1 MTTVTSPTAL
11 IETHF
16 GGIKDPRAAHSIAWR
31 VTRNAIEHKLIDILI
46 ITICAAICGA
56 NDRSAITQYGRAKQE
71 WLKTWLELPNAIPS
85 PDTFNRVFARLKPEE
100 LQKCFVGWMQAV
112 QTVTEGELLNI
123 DGKTLRGAK
132 EARNSRSLIHMVS
145 VWSASQHLVLAQQK
159 VSEKSN
165 EITAIP
171 ALLKLLSVRGC
182 LVSID
187 AMGCQT
193 EIAKVI
199 IEQGA
204 DYVLALKGNQ
214 GDLHTDV
221 VQLFTSARKQ
231 NFRNIEHQF
240 YSTVSNGHGRI
251 ETRRYWTMGNKEYLI
266 GAQKWSGL
274 RSIGMVE
281 SQREINGKVSIE
293 QRYYILSI
301 PSDVHRFAAAVRSH
315 WSIEN
320 QLHWILDVG
329 FAEDAAQSCAGYA
342 AENLAVIRHVGI
354 NLLSRDNESKV
365 GVKTRRLQAG
375 WDDNYLKTVL
385 SALNIVTF

>member
-1 MTTVTSPTAL
+1 MKKAASPAAS

-16 GGIKDPRAAHSIAWR
+16 GTLKDPRAAHS
-31 VTRNAIEHKLIDILI
+31 IEHKLIDILI
-46 ITICAAICGA
+46 ITICATICGA
-56 NDRSAITQYGRAKQE
+56 NDWEAIAQYGRTKQD
-71 WLKTWLELPNAIPS
+71 WLTTWLELPNGIPS
-85 PDTFNRVFARLKPEE
+85 PDTFNRIFARLKPEE
-100 LQKCFVGWMQAV
+100 LQKCFSGWMQAV

-123 DGKTLRGAK
+123 DGKTLRGAT
-132 EARNSRSLIHMVS
+132 EAGNSRSLIHMVS

-221 VQLFTSARKQ
+221 SQLFTSARKQ
-231 NFRNIEHQF
+231 DFKNIEHQF
-240 YSTVSNGHGRI
+240 HSTVETGHGRM
-251 ETRRYWTMGNKEYLI
+251 ETRRYWTMGNTEYLL
-266 GAQKWSGL
+266 GAQRWSGL

-281 SQREINGKVSIE
+281 SQREMNGKVSIE

-301 PSDVHRFAAAVRSH
+301 ESDVHRFATAVRSH

-329 FAEDAAQSCAGYA
+329 FAEDAAQSCSGYSS
-342 AENLAVIRHVGI
+342 ENLAVIRHIGI
-354 NLLSRDNESKV
+354 NLLSRDKESKV

-385 SALNIVTF
+385 SALNIVTS

>member
-1 MTTVTSPTAL
+1 MKKAASPAAL

-16 GGIKDPRAAHSIAWR
+16 GTLKDPRAAHS
-31 VTRNAIEHKLIDILI
+31 IEHKLIDILI
-46 ITICAAICGA
+46 ITICATICGA
-56 NDRSAITQYGRAKQE
+56 NDWEAIAQYGRTKQD
-71 WLKTWLELPNAIPS
+71 WLKTWLELPNGIPS
-85 PDTFNRVFARLKPEE
+85 PDTFNRIFARLKPEE
-100 LQKCFVGWMQAV
+100 LQRCFIGWMQAV

-132 EARNSRSLIHMVS
+132 EAGNSRSLIHMVS

-182 LVSID
+182 LVSMD

-221 VQLFTSARKQ
+221 SQLFTSARKQ
-231 NFRNIEHQF
+231 DFKNIEHQF
-240 YSTVSNGHGRI
+240 HSIVETGHGRM
-251 ETRRYWTMGNKEYLI
+251 ETRRYWTMGNTEYLL

-281 SQREINGKVSIE
+281 SQREMNGKVSIE
-293 QRYYILSI
+293 QRYYILSLE
-301 PSDVHRFAAAVRSH
+301 SDVHRFAAAVRSH

-329 FAEDAAQSCAGYA
+329 FAEDAAQSCSGYSS
-342 AENLAVIRHVGI
+342 ENLAVIRHIGI
-354 NLLSRDNESKV
+354 NLLSRDKESKV

-375 WDDNYLKTVL
+375 WDENYLKTVL
-385 SALNIVTF
+385 SALNIVTS

>member
-1 MTTVTSPTAL
+1 MSTATSPAAL

-16 GGIKDPRAAHSIAWR
+16 GELKDPRAAHSI
-31 VTRNAIEHKLIDILI
+31 EHQLIDILI
-46 ITICAAICGA
+46 ITICATICGA
-56 NDRSAITQYGRAKQE
+56 NDWEAIAQYARTKQE
-71 WLKTWLELPNAIPS
+71 WLKTWLELPNGIPS
-85 PDTFNRVFARLKPEE
+85 ADTFSRVFARLKPEE
-100 LQKCFVGWMQAV
+100 LQTCFMGWMQAV
-112 QTVTEGELLNI
+112 QNVTEGELLNI

-132 EARNSRSLIHMVS
+132 EAGKSRSLIHMVS
-145 VWSASQHLVLAQQK
+145 VWSASQHLVLGQVK

-165 EITAIP
+165 EIMAIP
-171 ALLKLLSVRGC
+171 PLLKMLAVRGC

-193 EIAKVI
+193 EIAKTIV
-199 IEQGA
+199 EQGA

-214 GDLHTDV
+214 GDLHNDV
-221 VQLFTSARKQ
+221 AQLFTAARKQ

-240 YSTVSNGHGRI
+240 HSTVSQGHGRI
-251 ETRRYWTMGNKEYLI
+251 ETRRYWTMGNTEYLI
-266 GAQKWSGL
+266 GAHKWSGL
-274 RSIGMVE
+274 QSIGMVE
-281 SQREINGKVSIE
+281 SQREIDGKVSIE

-301 PSDVHRFAAAVRSH
+301 QSDVHRFATAVRSH

-329 FAEDAAQSCAGYA
+329 FGEDAAQSCSGYS
-342 AENLAVIRHVGI
+342 AENLAVIRHIGI
-354 NLLSRDNESKV
+354 NLLSTDKESKV

-385 SALNIVTF
+385 SALNMVTA

>member
-1 MTTVTSPTAL
+1 MTTATSPAAL

-16 GGIKDPRAAHSIAWR
+16 GELKDPRAAHS
-31 VTRNAIEHKLIDILI
+31 IEHKLIDILI
-46 ITICAAICGA
+46 ITICATICGA
-56 NDRSAITQYGRAKQE
+56 NDWEAIAQYGRTKQD
-71 WLKTWLELPNAIPS
+71 WLKTWLELPNGIPS
-85 PDTFNRVFARLKPEE
+85 PDTFNRIFARLKPEE
-100 LQKCFVGWMQAV
+100 LQRCFIGWMQAV

-132 EARNSRSLIHMVS
+132 EAGNSRSLIHMVS

-221 VQLFTSARKQ
+221 SQLFTSARKQ
-231 NFRNIEHQF
+231 DFKNIEHQF
-240 YSTVSNGHGRI
+240 HSIVETGHGRM
-251 ETRRYWTMGNKEYLI
+251 ETRRYWTMGNTEYLL

-281 SQREINGKVSIE
+281 SQREMNGKVSIE
-293 QRYYILSI
+293 QRYYILSLE
-301 PSDVHRFAAAVRSH
+301 SDVHRFAAAVRSH

-329 FAEDAAQSCAGYA
+329 FAEDAAQSCSGYSS
-342 AENLAVIRHVGI
+342 ENLAVIRHIGI
-354 NLLSRDNESKV
+354 NLLSRDKESKV

-375 WDDNYLKTVL
+375 WDENYLKTVL
-385 SALNIVTF
+385 SALNIVTS

>member
-1 MTTVTSPTAL
+1 MTTATSPAAL

-16 GGIKDPRAAHSIAWR
+16 GELKDPRAAHS
-31 VTRNAIEHKLIDILI
+31 IEHKLIDILI
-46 ITICAAICGA
+46 ITICATICGA
-56 NDRSAITQYGRAKQE
+56 NDWEAIAQYGRTKQD
-71 WLKTWLELPNAIPS
+71 WLKTWLELPNGIPS
-85 PDTFNRVFARLKPEE
+85 PDTFNRIFARLKPEE
-100 LQKCFVGWMQAV
+100 LQRCFIGWMQAV

-132 EARNSRSLIHMVS
+132 EAGNSRSLIHMVS

-221 VQLFTSARKQ
+221 SQLFTSARKQ
-231 NFRNIEHQF
+231 DFKNIEHQF
-240 YSTVSNGHGRI
+240 HSIVETGHGRM
-251 ETRRYWTMGNKEYLI
+251 ETRRYWTMGNTEYLL

-281 SQREINGKVSIE
+281 SQREMNGKVSIE
-293 QRYYILSI
+293 QRYYILSLE
-301 PSDVHRFAAAVRSH
+301 SDVHRFAAAVRSH

-329 FAEDAAQSCAGYA
+329 FAEDAAQSCSGYSS
-342 AENLAVIRHVGI
+342 ENLAVIRHIGI
-354 NLLSRDNESKV
+354 NLLSRDKESKV

-385 SALNIVTF
+385 SALNILTA

>member
-1 MTTVTSPTAL
+1 MSSTISPVAL

-16 GGIKDPRAAHSIAWR
+16 GNLRDPRAAHSI
-31 VTRNAIEHKLIDILI
+31 EHKLLDILVI
-46 ITICAAICGA
+46 SICGTISGA
-56 NDRSAITQYGRAKQE
+56 NDFTAIAEYGKSKKK
-71 WLKTWLELPNAIPS
+71 WLKTFLELENGIPS
-85 PDTFNRVFARLKPEE
+85 ADTFERIFARLNPSE
-100 LQKCFVGWMQAV
+100 LQKCFIGWMEAV
-112 QTVTEGELLNI
+112 HKTTDGELINI

-132 EARNSRSLIHMVS
+132 EAGNSRSLIHMVS
-145 VWSASQHLVLAQQK
+145 VWSATQHLVLGQKK

-171 ALLKLLSVRGC
+171 PLLEMLAIRGC

-193 EIAKVI
+193 EIATTI

-214 GDLHTDV
+214 GNLHDDV
-221 VQLFTSARKQ
+221 SQLFTSSRSQK
-231 NFRNIEHQF
+231 FHNIEHQF
-240 YSTVSNGHGRI
+240 HSTVEKGHGRI
-251 ETRRYWTMGNKEYLI
+251 EKRSYWTMGNTEFLI
-266 GAQKWSGL
+266 GAEKWTGL
-274 RSIGMVE
+274 KSIGMVE
-281 SQREINGKVSIE
+281 SERNVNGVVSIQ

-301 PSDVHRFAAAVRSH
+301 ESDVHRFSQSVRSH

-329 FAEDAAQSCAGYA
+329 FDEDASQCCRGYT

-354 NLLSRDNESKV
+354 NLLSRDKKTKV
-365 GVKTRRLQAG
+365 GVKTKRLKAG
-375 WDDNYLKTVL
+375 WDDNYLKHIL
-385 SALNIVTF
+385 NALNLVSP

>member
-1 MTTVTSPTAL
+1 MFTATSPAAL

-16 GGIKDPRAAHSIAWR
+16 GGLKDPRAAHSI
-31 VTRNAIEHKLIDILI
+31 EHQLIDILI
-46 ITICAAICGA
+46 ITICATICGA
-56 NDRSAITQYGRAKQE
+56 NDWEAIAQYGRTKQE
-71 WLKTWLELPNAIPS
+71 WLKTWLELPNGIPS
-85 PDTFNRVFARLKPEE
+85 ADTFSRVFARLKPEE
-100 LQKCFVGWMQAV
+100 LQKCFMGWMQAV
-112 QTVTEGELLNI
+112 QNVTEGELLNI

-132 EARNSRSLIHMVS
+132 EAGKSRSLIHMVS
-145 VWSASQHLVLAQQK
+145 VWSASQHLVLGQMK

-171 ALLKLLSVRGC
+171 PLLEMLAIRGC

-193 EIAKVI
+193 EIAKTIV
-199 IEQGA
+199 EQGA

-214 GDLHTDV
+214 GDLHNDV
-221 VQLFTSARKQ
+221 SQLFTSARKQ

-240 YSTVSNGHGRI
+240 HSTVSFGHGRM
-251 ETRRYWTMGNKEYLI
+251 ETRRYWTMGDTEYLI
-266 GAQKWSGL
+266 GAHKWSGL
-274 RSIGMVE
+274 KSIGMVE
-281 SQREINGKVSIE
+281 SQREMNGKVSVE

-301 PSDVHRFAAAVRSH
+301 ESDVQRFATAVRSH

-329 FAEDAAQSCAGYA
+329 FGEDAAQSCQGYS
-342 AENLAVIRHVGI
+342 AENLAVIRHIGI
-354 NLLSRDNESKV
+354 NLLSRDKESKV

-385 SALNIVTF
+385 SALNIVTA

>member
-1 MTTVTSPTAL
+1 MTTTASPAAL

-16 GGIKDPRAAHSIAWR
+16 GELKDPRSSYR
-31 VTRNAIEHKLIDILI
+31 IEHKLIDILI
-46 ITICAAICGA
+46 ITICATICGA
-56 NDRSAITQYGRAKQE
+56 NDWEAIAEYGRTKQD
-71 WLKTWLELPNAIPS
+71 WLKTWLELPSGIPS
-85 PDTFNRVFARLKPEE
+85 PDTFSRVFARIKPTE
-100 LQKCFVGWMQAV
+100 LQKCFMGWMAAV
-112 QTVTEGELLNI
+112 AQVTEGELLNI

-132 EARNSRSLIHMVS
+132 ESGNAKSLIHMVS
-145 VWSASQHLVLAQQK
+145 VWSASQHLVLGQTK
-159 VSEKSN
+159 VNEKSN

-171 ALLKLLSVRGC
+171 PLLELLAIRGC

-193 EIAKVI
+193 EIAKTI

-221 VQLFTSARKQ
+221 AQLFTAARKQ
-231 NFRNIEHQF
+231 DFRNIEHQF
-240 YSTVSNGHGRI
+240 HSTVSKGHGRI
-251 ETRRYWTMGNKEYLI
+251 ETRRYWTMGNTEYLI

-274 RSIGMVE
+274 KSIGMVE
-281 SQREINGKVSIE
+281 SQREMNGKVSIE

-301 PSDVHRFAAAVRSH
+301 ESDVQRFATAVRSH

-329 FAEDAAQSCAGYA
+329 FAEDTSQSCQGYS

-354 NLLSRDNESKV
+354 NLLSRDQKSQV
-365 GVKTRRLQAG
+365 GVKTRRLKAG

-385 SALNIVTF
+385 SALNIVTS

>member
-1 MTTVTSPTAL
+1 MSTVISPAAL
-11 IETHF
+11 IKTHF
-16 GGIKDPRAAHSIAWR
+16 GELKDPRAAQS
-31 VTRNAIEHKLIDILI
+31 IEHQLIDILI
-46 ITICAAICGA
+46 ITICATICGA
-56 NDRSAITQYGRAKQE
+56 NDWEAIAQYGRTKQE
-71 WLKTWLELPNAIPS
+71 WLKTWLELPNGIPS
-85 PDTFNRVFARLKPEE
+85 SDTFSRLFARLKPAE
-100 LQKCFVGWMQAV
+100 LQKCFMGWMQAV
-112 QTVTEGELLNI
+112 TKATEGELINI
-123 DGKTLRGAK
+123 DGKTIRGAT
-132 EARNSRSLIHMVS
+132 EAGNARSLIHMVS
-145 VWSASQHLVLAQQK
+145 VWSASQHLVLGQTK

-171 ALLKLLSVRGC
+171 PLLEMLAIRGC

-193 EIAKVI
+193 EIAKTIV
-199 IEQGA
+199 EQGA

-221 VQLFTSARKQ
+221 AQLFTAARKQ

-240 YSTVSNGHGRI
+240 HSTVSKGHGRI
-251 ETRRYWTMGNKEYLI
+251 ETRRYWTMGHTEYLI
-266 GAQKWSGL
+266 GAHKWSGL
-274 RSIGMVE
+274 KSIGMVE
-281 SQREINGKVSIE
+281 SQREMNGKVSIE

-301 PSDVHRFAAAVRSH
+301 QSDVQRFATAVRSH

-329 FAEDAAQSCAGYA
+329 FGEDAAQSCSGYS
-342 AENLAVIRHVGI
+342 AENLAVIRHIGI
-354 NLLSRDNESKV
+354 NLLSRDKESKV

-385 SALNIVTF
+385 SALNIVTA

>member
-1 MTTVTSPTAL
+1 MTTAVSPAAL

-16 GGIKDPRAAHSIAWR
+16 GKLKDPRAAHS
-31 VTRNAIEHKLIDILI
+31 IEHKLIDILI
-46 ITICAAICGA
+46 ITICATICPKGYRFAYGA
-56 NDRSAITQYGRAKQE
+56 NDWEAIVEYAHTKQD
-71 WLKTWLELPNAIPS
+71 WLKTWLELPNGIPS
-85 PDTFNRVFARLKPEE
+85 PDTFSRVLARINPAE
-100 LQKCFVGWMQAV
+100 LQQCFMGWMEAV
-112 QTVTEGELLNI
+112 TQVTEGELLNI

-132 EARNSRSLIHMVS
+132 EVENSRSLIHMVS
-145 VWSASQHLVLAQQK
+145 VWSASQHLVLGQTK

-171 ALLKLLSVRGC
+171 PLLEMLAIRGC

-193 EIAKVI
+193 KIAKTIV
-199 IEQGA
+199 EQGA

-221 VQLFTSARKQ
+221 AQLFTAARTQ

-240 YSTVSNGHGRI
+240 HSTVSKGHGRV
-251 ETRRYWTMGNKEYLI
+251 ETRRYWTMGNTEYLLS
-266 GAQKWSGL
+266 AQKWSGL
-274 RSIGMVE
+274 KSIGMVE

-301 PSDVHRFAAAVRSH
+301 QSDVQRFAAAVRSH

-329 FAEDAAQSCAGYA
+329 FAEDAVQSCSGYS
-342 AENLAVIRHVGI
+342 AENLAVIRHVGV
-354 NLLSRDNESKV
+354 NLLSRDKTIKV
-365 GVKTRRLQAG
+365 GVKTRRLKAG

-385 SALNIVTF
+385 SALNIVTS

>member
-1 MTTVTSPTAL
+1 MKKAASPVAL

-16 GGIKDPRAAHSIAWR
+16 GTLKDPRAAHS
-31 VTRNAIEHKLIDILI
+31 IEHKLIDILI
-46 ITICAAICGA
+46 ITICATICGA
-56 NDRSAITQYGRAKQE
+56 NDWEAIAQYGRTKQD
-71 WLKTWLELPNAIPS
+71 WLKTWLELPNGIPS
-85 PDTFNRVFARLKPEE
+85 PDTFNRIFARLKPEE
-100 LQKCFVGWMQAV
+100 LQKCFSGWMQAV

-132 EARNSRSLIHMVS
+132 EAGNSRSLIHMVS

-221 VQLFTSARKQ
+221 SQLFTAARKQ
-231 NFRNIEHQF
+231 DFKNIEHQF
-240 YSTVSNGHGRI
+240 HSTVETGHGRM
-251 ETRRYWTMGNKEYLI
+251 ETRRYWTMGNTEYLL

-274 RSIGMVE
+274 KSIGMVE
-281 SQREINGKVSIE
+281 SQREMNGKVSIE
-293 QRYYILSI
+293 QRYYILSLE
-301 PSDVHRFAAAVRSH
+301 SDVHRFAAAVRSH

-320 QLHWILDVG
+320 QLHWILDVC
-329 FAEDAAQSCAGYA
+329 FAEDAAQSCSGYSS
-342 AENLAVIRHVGI
+342 ENLAVIRHIGI
-354 NLLSRDNESKV
+354 NLLSRDKESKV

-385 SALNIVTF
+385 SALNIVTS